1 MVISFGNFVAENR
14 QDPLSSIKRDP
25 DKLLPLPSPLY
36 NFVSRLWNL
45 VAFSIPF
52 SIKCTVYYAETD
64 SMLLAERET
73 RDFRFFIAK
82 ENTKNISLF
91 DDDIIIRLQ

>member
-1 MVISFGNFVAENR
+1 
-14 QDPLSSIKRDP
+14 
-25 DKLLPLPSPLY
+25 
-36 NFVSRLWNL
+36 
-45 VAFSIPF
+45 
-52 SIKCTVYYAETD
+52 
-64 SMLLAERET
+64 MLLAERET